1 MWFLSFAIFW
11 EAISLQI
18 ILGFLATFLLL
29 TDYVKRRRPRDFPPG
44 PVPLPFL
51 GNLLSYDFKNPHLYN
66 QKLVAIYGN
75 VFSLQFGNMHIVFVN
90 GLQAVKEALIHQGE
104 SFLGRPQIPIIYD
117 ISKTFGVI
125 MSNGLT
131 WKQQRRFVF
140 STLRNFGLRKTYLEE
155 RIQEESRFLA
165 AAIGD
170 EKGQPFDPYHKI
182 INAAS
187 NVICSF
193 TFGNRFDYYDSQ
205 FQKLLHYLNEIG
217 VIQQGISAQ
226 LYNAFPA
233 LMRRLPG
240 PHQTYFK
247 NCKLLESF
255 VRKIIEKHKEDWN
268 PLETKDFIDAYLNEM
283 AKDNTSSTFHMENLL
298 YSVLDLFFA
307 ATESV
312 SATLYWA
319 VLYMAVYLEI
329 QAKVQEEIDSVI
341 GQSHIPSVAD
351 RDNMP
356 YTNAVIHEIQRR
368 SSIVVV
374 NAPRLTTNDTKV
386 AGFHLPKGTIVMVDL
401 TSVLFDKNEWE
412 TPNVFNPN
420 HFLKNGQFRKREA
433 FIQFSTGKRSCPGE
447 QVAKMELFLI
457 FTTLLQ
463 KFTFQAPKGVKLSL
477 DSNTGHV
484 LKPNPY
490 QICAIPR

>member
-1 MWFLSFAIFW
+1 MWFHSFAIFW

-29 TDYVKRRRPRDFPPG
+29 TDYVRRRRPRGFPPG

-51 GNLLSYDFKNPHLYN
+51 GNLLSYDSQKPHLYN

-75 VFSLQFGNMHIVFVN
+75 VFSLQFGNMHIVHVN

-104 SFLGRPQIPIIYD
+104 NFLDRPQVPITYD

-125 MSNGLT
+125 VSNGLT
-131 WKQQRRFVF
+131 WKQQRRFVL
-140 STLRNFGLRKTYLEE
+140 SMLRNFGLGKTYLEE

-170 EKGQPFDPYHKI
+170 EKGQPFDPYHQ
-182 INAAS
+182 INNAIS
-187 NVICSF
+187 NVICSV
-193 TFGNRFDYYDSQ
+193 TFGNRFDYHDSQ
-205 FQKLLHYLNEIG
+205 FQKLLHLLDETG
-217 VIQQGISAQ
+217 VFLRSIFCL

-240 PHQTYFK
+240 PHQNYFK

-283 AKDNTSSTFHMENLL
+283 AKENASSTFHMENLL
-298 YSVLDLFFA
+298 HTTLDLFLA
-307 ATESV
+307 GTETT
-312 SATLYWA
+312 SATLHWA
-319 VLYMAVYLEI
+319 VLYMAVYPEI
-329 QAKVQEEIDSVI
+329 QAKVQAEIDSVI
-341 GQSHIPSVAD
+341 GQSHLPAMAD
-351 RDNMP
+351 RDNLP

-368 SSIVVV
+368 SSIVVL

-386 AGFHLPKGTIVMVDL
+386 AGFHLPKGTILFADL

-420 HFLKNGQFRKREA
+420 HFLENGQFMKREA
-433 FIQFSTGKRSCPGE
+433 FIPFSTGKRACPGE
-447 QVAKMELFLI
+447 QMAKMELFII

-477 DSNTGHV
+477 DSKTGHV
-484 LKPNPY
+484 LKPKPY
-490 QICAIPR
+490 RICAISR